1 MNILQINTSDSRGG
15 AAKDTY
21 RFKKRLEELGYKTS
35 LFVGYKFSSDENIF
49 LINPR
54 NKFLKI
60 TSKIIKRNLRGY
72 VRRKISYF
80 KANDIEGFDIDRLFG
95 SKAYKKADVIHLCN
109 LHGDYFNLKAIE
121 KISQEK
127 PVVWTL
133 HDLWAITGHCAHP
146 FNCQKWKMGCNNCPY
161 LNTYPAIL
169 WDNTEYLW
177 NKKKEIY
184 NNSKLNI
191 VANSQWTKEQ
201 VEKSILRNH
210 NIYLIYNGVDDRVFK
225 PYNKREVR
233 QKLNLPVDK
242 KIILFLAVGG
252 EKNPFKGWEYI
263 EGMVSRY
270 KNNKDILFL
279 AIGSRKEGQFDN
291 IRYIKYLDDDS
302 LLAQYYSAA
311 DLFLYPS
318 LADTFGLVVAESLSC
333 GTPVVTFKTGGI
345 PEILEHKKTGY
356 IAEYKNLRDLIMGVE
371 YIFGIANDETKETS
385 QNSVQRIREK
395 FTLDIMTNNY
405 LNLYQKIIAQKNLTY
420 R

>member
-80 KANDIEGFDIDRLFG
+80 KANDIDGFDIDRLFG

-146 FNCQKWKMGCNNCPY
+146 FDCEKWKTECQNCPY
-161 LNTYPAIL
+161 LNTYPAVL
-169 WDNTEYLW
+169 WDNTKYLW
-177 NKKKEIY
+177 NKKAEIY

-191 VANSQWTKEQ
+191 VANSLWTKEK
-201 VEKSILRNH
+201 VEKSILKNH
-210 NIYLIYNGVDDRVFK
+210 SIRLIYNGVDVKIFK
-225 PYNKREVR
+225 PYDKKEIR
-233 QKLNLPVDK
+233 QKLGFPIDK
-242 KIILFLAVGG
+242 KIILFSAIGG
-252 EKNPFKGWEYI
+252 EKNLFKGWQFI
-263 EGMVSRY
+263 EKTLEHY
-270 KNNKDILFL
+270 KNDKDILFL
-279 AIGSRKEGQFDN
+279 SIGGKKEGQFNN
-291 IRYIKYLDDDS
+291 IRYIKYIDDDS
-302 LLAQYYSAA
+302 LLAQYYSAS
-311 DLFLYPS
+311 DIFLYPS
-318 LADTFGLVVAESLSC
+318 LADTFGLVAAESLSC
-333 GTPVVTFKTGGI
+333 GTPVVTFNTGGI
-345 PEILEHKKTGY
+345 PELVFHKKNGY
-356 IAEYKNLRDLIMGVE
+356 IAKYKDFDDLINGIE
-371 YIFGIANDETKETS
+371 YIFGLNETKIKETS
-385 QNSVQRIREK
+385 KNCVKRMKEN
-395 FTLDIMTNNY
+395 FTLDKMTEEY
-405 LNLYQKIIAQKNLTY
+405 LKLYKEILSSKE
-420 R
+420 